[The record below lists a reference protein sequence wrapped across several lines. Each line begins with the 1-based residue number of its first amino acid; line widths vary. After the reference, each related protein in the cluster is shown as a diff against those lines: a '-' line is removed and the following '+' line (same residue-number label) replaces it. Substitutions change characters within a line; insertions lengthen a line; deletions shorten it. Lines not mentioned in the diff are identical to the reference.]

1 MPQSASGG
9 SAADSLSRDS
19 FSRAAAGPRAEDAD
33 WSITFTCTD
42 AGVKIEVLPSLLPR
56 VVGP

>member
-1 MPQSASGG
+1 MSGG

-33 WSITFTCTD
+33 WSIMFTCTD